1 MSEDAES
8 QRDEVEALTA
18 IYGDD
23 FVTTESEAEGG
34 STYDIHIS
42 CDDVKWWAVTISIIL
57 PPSYPSSDAP
67 IFQVRYDCL
76 FLHVFTH
83 SSFCVNRNTCN
94 ISSSRYVSK

>member
-23 FVTTESEAEGG
+23 FVTTESEVEGG

-57 PPSYPSSDAP
+57 PPSYPSSEPP
-67 IFQVRYDCL
+67 IFQVRYDCW
-76 FLHVFTH
+76 FTYPSYPCVF
-83 SSFCVNRNTCN
+83 
-94 ISSSRYVSK
+94 